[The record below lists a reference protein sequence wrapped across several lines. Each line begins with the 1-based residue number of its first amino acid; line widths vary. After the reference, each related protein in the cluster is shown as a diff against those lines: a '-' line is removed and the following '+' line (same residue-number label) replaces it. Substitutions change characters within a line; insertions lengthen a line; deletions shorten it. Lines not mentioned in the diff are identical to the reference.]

1 MCACC
6 DSRHFDEGLFPLT
19 AVLEL
24 VMLHNKMLGAHRAG
38 MRPSMTTKAAARG
51 ITAAG
56 GLPASECTVRGEDT
70 RMCWWFCQLKGLVVH
85 DGSL

>member
-1 MCACC
+1 MCAYCNSQ
-6 DSRHFDEGLFPLT
+6 DLDEGLLQLT

-24 VMLHNKMLGAHRAG
+24 VLLHDKMLGAHRWG

-56 GLPASECTVRGEDT
+56 GLSASECAVRGEDSV
-70 RMCWWFCQLKGLVVH
+70 MCR
-85 DGSL
+85 